1 MATEYTQRCIVGAK
15 FPIST
20 IKKIVSPEETSI
32 QAWQTYCHETKES
45 YTTYKTVVVKK
56 EVVSYSL
63 FDCENEN
70 LYDLIDHIK
79 LRNQGF
85 ICAADHENL
94 FFGVDLG
101 YDESCFGRYYG
112 IKAELNLSDLSELF
126 AKAATK
132 IQNPKLIFYV
142 EVS

>member
-32 QAWQTYCHETKES
+32 QAWHTYCHETKES
-45 YTTYKTVVVKK
+45 YTDYKKIVLKK
-56 EVVSYSL
+56 EIVSYSL
-63 FDCENEN
+63 FDCESEN
-70 LYDLIDHIK
+70 IYDLIDRIK
-79 LRNQGF
+79 LRNPSF
-85 ICAADHENL
+85 TCAADDQNL

-101 YDESCFGRYYG
+101 YDELCFGRYYG
-112 IKAELNLSDLSELF
+112 IDAEFNLADLSELF

-142 EVS
+142 EAS